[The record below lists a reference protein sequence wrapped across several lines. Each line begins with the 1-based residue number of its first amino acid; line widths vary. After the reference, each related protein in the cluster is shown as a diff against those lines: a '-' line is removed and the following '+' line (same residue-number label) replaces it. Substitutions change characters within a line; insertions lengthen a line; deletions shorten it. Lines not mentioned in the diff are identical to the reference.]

1 MVRPMNRWFRRL
13 LPVAAVLSAGSILVA
28 NQVGVMAYTSGSTGY
43 DISYPQ
49 CGGRYPTGAF
59 GIIGVNGGYPFVY
72 YNPCL
77 ASEYSHTPNP
87 ALYINTG
94 YDPSYTQVDGRHS
107 TLECVTQS
115 TAIQGASPQ
124 QAAWAVGCSEASRS
138 IAYATTQGVTSPSS
152 WWLDIETSN
161 SWSSTDL
168 SLNQYTIQGIVDTIL
183 RQSPAAVGVYSTG
196 YQWHSIVAT
205 SRSPAFWATG
215 SPRGRPP
222 PDGLAP
228 TVEPAF
234 RDIRS
239 GSCSTSAEA
248 STPTTRADRPLR
260 T

>member
-13 LPVAAVLSAGSILVA
+13 LPVAAVLYTGSILVA
-28 NQVGVMAYTSGSTGY
+28 NQVGAMAYTSGSTGY

-77 ASEYSHTPNP
+77 ASEYNHTPNP

-107 TLECVTQS
+107 TTQCVTQS

-152 WWLDIETSN
+152 WWLDVETSN

-196 YQWHSIVAT
+196 YQWHSIVGNLPV
-205 SRSPAFWATG
+205 SGVLGDWVATG
-215 SPRGRPP
+215 SSSAGR
-222 PDGLAP
+222 AP
-228 TVEPAF
+228 ADCGTGF
-234 RDIRS
+234 S
-239 GSCSTSAEA
+239 GHPVWFVQYLHGGFDTDYTC
-248 STPTTRADRPLR
+248 
-260 T
+260 

>member
-28 NQVGVMAYTSGSTGY
+28 NQVGAMAYTSGSTGY

-77 ASEYSHTPNP
+77 ANEYNHTPNP

-107 TLECVTQS
+107 TPECVTQS

-124 QAAWAVGCSEASRS
+124 QAAWA
-138 IAYATTQGVTSPSS
+138 
-152 WWLDIETSN
+152 
-161 SWSSTDL
+161 
-168 SLNQYTIQGIVDTIL
+168 
-183 RQSPAAVGVYSTG
+183 AART
-196 YQWHSIVAT
+196 
-205 SRSPAFWATG
+205 RSPDG
-215 SPRGRPP
+215 EPSP
-222 PDGLAP
+222 
-228 TVEPAF
+228 
-234 RDIRS
+234 
-239 GSCSTSAEA
+239 
-248 STPTTRADRPLR
+248 
-260 T
+260 

>member
-13 LPVAAVLSAGSILVA
+13 LPVAAVLYTGSILVA
-28 NQVGVMAYTSGSTGY
+28 NQVGAMAYTSGSTGY

-49 CGGRYPTGAF
+49 CGARYPTGAF
-59 GIIGVNGGYPFVY
+59 GIVGVNGGYPFVY

-77 ASEYSHTPNP
+77 ASEYNHTPNP

-107 TLECVTQS
+107 TPECVTQS

-152 WWLDIETSN
+152 WWLDVETSN

-196 YQWHSIVAT
+196 YQWHNIVGNLPV
-205 SRSPAFWATG
+205 SGVLGDWVATG
-215 SPRGRPP
+215 SSSAGRARAYC
-222 PDGLAP
+222 G
-228 TVEPAF
+228 TGF
-234 RDIRS
+234 S
-239 GSCSTSAEA
+239 GHPVWFVQYLHGGFDTDYTC
-248 STPTTRADRPLR
+248 
-260 T
+260 